1 MSALRA
7 NSHASGTTAVAVIAD
22 ELAVAVEAD
31 RLAAVGRFEILDTP
45 RDGAFDRI
53 AAMAARLLDAP
64 IATVTIV
71 DEDRIWFKAAH
82 GLDGVHQ
89 IGRDPGLC
97 ASAIQHGAPYVIT
110 DALRD
115 SRTAANPLVHGAMG
129 VQFYA
134 AAPITT
140 ADGFRLGT
148 VNVLDT
154 RPRQISTA
162 DLTTLQ
168 DLAAVVMEQLELR
181 LAALRAVRIERR
193 LREEAERHSGE
204 IEIFASTLQQT
215 LLPPTLPSVPGL
227 ELACHYHTASRR
239 NVGGDF
245 YDVFGLP
252 DGRWAFF
259 LGDVCGHGADAAAL
273 TSLTRYTLRSAAA
286 HNPDPTT
293 VLAELNTAL
302 LADPVAHHRFAT
314 VVVGVLDRYP
324 PPMDGFTITLGTGGH
339 EPPLK
344 VTTRAGQ
351 PDGNG
356 YDVTEIRAAT
366 RGMLVGAIPDPEF
379 AVCTVRLDPGQAL
392 LLYTDG
398 LTETPVDGTQFGE
411 HGLTELLTTGPAPT
425 AHAIIDRVVER
436 ITTFDP
442 APKDDIALLAL
453 SVPPS

>member
-1 MSALRA
+1 
-7 NSHASGTTAVAVIAD
+7 
-22 ELAVAVEAD
+22 
-31 RLAAVGRFEILDTP
+31 
-45 RDGAFDRI
+45 
-53 AAMAARLLDAP
+53 MAARLLDAP

-115 SRTAANPLVHGAMG
+115 PRTAANSLVHGAMG

-193 LREEAERHSGE
+193 LREEAEQHSSE

-215 LLPPTLPSVPGL
+215 RLPPTLPSAPGL

-286 HNPDPTT
+286 HNPDPIT

-302 LADPVAHHRFAT
+302 LADPIAHHRFAT

>member
-1 MSALRA
+1 
-7 NSHASGTTAVAVIAD
+7 
-22 ELAVAVEAD
+22 
-31 RLAAVGRFEILDTP
+31 
-45 RDGAFDRI
+45 
-53 AAMAARLLDAP
+53 MAARLLDAP

-302 LADPVAHHRFAT
+302 LADPIAHHRFAT

-351 PDGNG
+351 PHGNG